1 MGSKFEGHGWNVG
14 KTKNVLRVEVT
25 DFAIVQVNCFKYRSV
40 HGVPRIIVMIQ
51 RLSAIK
57 KINTGRKLTRRVLNT
72 EGDVRWPL
80 ILQCQLF
87 KSEAAWILLSMFY
100 SELNW
105 GVCEIEENLNH
116 IWAMII
122 LVTARGLRV
131 RMFSLTKGFQLRNYG
146 G

>member
-1 MGSKFEGHGWNVG
+1 MGCKWGANLKDTAEMLE

-40 HGVPRIIVMIQ
+40 HDVPRIVMIQ

-87 KSEAAWILLSMFY
+87 KSEAA
-100 SELNW
+100 
-105 GVCEIEENLNH
+105 
-116 IWAMII
+116 
-122 LVTARGLRV
+122 
-131 RMFSLTKGFQLRNYG
+131 
-146 G
+146 

>member
-1 MGSKFEGHGWNVG
+1 MKDTAEMLE

-40 HGVPRIIVMIQ
+40 HGMPRIVMIQ

-72 EGDVRWPL
+72 EDVRWPL

-87 KSEAAWILLSMFY
+87 KSEAA
-100 SELNW
+100 
-105 GVCEIEENLNH
+105 
-116 IWAMII
+116 
-122 LVTARGLRV
+122 
-131 RMFSLTKGFQLRNYG
+131 
-146 G
+146 

>member
-1 MGSKFEGHGWNVG
+1 MGCKWGANLKDTDEMLE

-40 HGVPRIIVMIQ
+40 HDVPRIVMIQ

-87 KSEAAWILLSMFY
+87 KSEAA
-100 SELNW
+100 
-105 GVCEIEENLNH
+105 
-116 IWAMII
+116 
-122 LVTARGLRV
+122 
-131 RMFSLTKGFQLRNYG
+131 
-146 G
+146 